1 MKTYKK
7 LTPLIRLI
15 DDDEM
20 VLGSESF
27 LLRME
32 GWQTAQYMSAEDFL
46 SKDDSERPGCIIL
59 DIRMPGLNGIELQ
72 SLMMER
78 NIDLPIIFLTG
89 HGDIDMAVSALKKG
103 AVDFLVKPANDERL
117 QEAVKNAVEKNILS
131 RQKKVEQDNLL
142 ELYAL
147 LTEREKEIAP
157 LVANGTANK
166 VIAIDLDISENSVKK
181 YRSSILEKLRVRTIV
196 ELTDFLRRIGKD
208 TVKWLEESSSAP

>member
-32 GWQTAQYMSAEDFL
+32 GWQTAQYLSAEEFL

-59 DIRMPGLNGIELQ
+59 DIRMPGLNGMELQ
-72 SLMMER
+72 SLMMEK

-131 RQKKVEQDNLL
+131 RQKNIEHDNIL
-142 ELYAL
+142 ELYEQ
-147 LTEREKEIAP
+147 LTEREKDIAP
-157 LVANGTANK
+157 MVANGTANK

-181 YRSSILEKLRVRTIV
+181 YRSSILEKLQVRNIV
-196 ELTDFLRRIGKD
+196 ELTDFLRQIGKD
-208 TVKWLEESSSAP
+208 SVK

>member
-32 GWQTAQYMSAEDFL
+32 GWQTAQYLSAEEFL

-59 DIRMPGLNGIELQ
+59 DIRMPGLNGMELQ
-72 SLMMER
+72 SLMMEK

-131 RQKKVEQDNLL
+131 RQKNIEHDNML
-142 ELYAL
+142 ELYEQ
-147 LTEREKEIAP
+147 LTEREKDIAP
-157 LVANGTANK
+157 MVANGTANK

-181 YRSSILEKLRVRTIV
+181 YRSSILEKLQVRNIV
-196 ELTDFLRRIGKD
+196 ELTDFLRQIGKD
-208 TVKWLEESSSAP
+208 SVK

>member
-32 GWQTAQYMSAEDFL
+32 GWQTAQYLSAEEFL

-59 DIRMPGLNGIELQ
+59 DIRMPGLNGMELQ
-72 SLMMER
+72 SLMMEK

-131 RQKKVEQDNLL
+131 RQKNIEHDNML
-142 ELYAL
+142 ELYEQ
-147 LTEREKEIAP
+147 LTEREKDIAP
-157 LVANGTANK
+157 MVANGTANK

-181 YRSSILEKLRVRTIV
+181 YRSSILEKLQVRTIV
-196 ELTDFLRRIGKD
+196 ELTDFLRQIGKD
-208 TVKWLEESSSAP
+208 SLK

>member
-27 LLRME
+27 LLKME
-32 GWQTAQYMSAEDFL
+32 GWQTAQYLSAEEFL

-59 DIRMPGLNGIELQ
+59 DIRMPGLNGMELQ
-72 SLMMER
+72 SLMMEK

-131 RQKKVEQDNLL
+131 RQKNIEHDNML
-142 ELYAL
+142 ELYEQ
-147 LTEREKEIAP
+147 LTEREKDIAP
-157 LVANGTANK
+157 MVANGTANK

-181 YRSSILEKLRVRTIV
+181 YRSSILEKLQVRTIV
-196 ELTDFLRRIGKD
+196 ELTDFLRQIGKD
-208 TVKWLEESSSAP
+208 SVK

>member
-32 GWQTAQYMSAEDFL
+32 GWQTAQYLSAEEFL

-59 DIRMPGLNGIELQ
+59 DIRMPGLNGMELQ
-72 SLMMER
+72 SLMMEK

-89 HGDIDMAVSALKKG
+89 HGDIDMAVSALKQG

-131 RQKKVEQDNLL
+131 RQKNIEHDNML
-142 ELYAL
+142 ELYEQ
-147 LTEREKEIAP
+147 LTEREKDIAP
-157 LVANGTANK
+157 MVANGTANK

-181 YRSSILEKLRVRTIV
+181 YRSSILEKLQVRTIV
-196 ELTDFLRRIGKD
+196 ELTDFLRQIGKD
-208 TVKWLEESSSAP
+208 SVK

>member
-32 GWQTAQYMSAEDFL
+32 GWQTAQYLSAEEFL

-59 DIRMPGLNGIELQ
+59 DIRMPGLNGMELQ
-72 SLMMER
+72 SLMMEK

-131 RQKKVEQDNLL
+131 RQKNIEHDNML
-142 ELYAL
+142 ELYEQ
-147 LTEREKEIAP
+147 LTEREKDIAP
-157 LVANGTANK
+157 MVANGTANK

-181 YRSSILEKLRVRTIV
+181 YRSSILEKLQVRTIV
-196 ELTDFLRRIGKD
+196 ELTDFLRQIGKD
-208 TVKWLEESSSAP
+208 SVK

>member
-32 GWQTAQYMSAEDFL
+32 GWQTAQYLSAEEFL

-59 DIRMPGLNGIELQ
+59 DIRMPGLNGMELQ
-72 SLMMER
+72 SLMMEK

-89 HGDIDMAVSALKKG
+89 HGDIDMAVSAFKKG

-131 RQKKVEQDNLL
+131 RQKNIEHDNML
-142 ELYAL
+142 ELYEQ
-147 LTEREKEIAP
+147 LTEREKDIAP
-157 LVANGTANK
+157 MVANGTANK

-181 YRSSILEKLRVRTIV
+181 YRSSILEKLQVRTIV
-196 ELTDFLRRIGKD
+196 ELTDFLRQIGKD
-208 TVKWLEESSSAP
+208 SVK

>member
-32 GWQTAQYMSAEDFL
+32 GWQTAQYLSAEEFL

-59 DIRMPGLNGIELQ
+59 DIRMPGLNGMELQ
-72 SLMMER
+72 SLMMEK

-131 RQKKVEQDNLL
+131 RQKNIEHDNML
-142 ELYAL
+142 ELYEQ
-147 LTEREKEIAP
+147 LTEREKDIAP
-157 LVANGTANK
+157 IVANGTANK

-181 YRSSILEKLRVRTIV
+181 YRSSILEKLQVRNIV
-196 ELTDFLRRIGKD
+196 ELTDFLRQIGKD
-208 TVKWLEESSSAP
+208 SVK

>member
-208 TVKWLEESSSAP
+208 TVK

>member
-1 MKTYKK
+1 MKIYKK

-32 GWQTAQYMSAEDFL
+32 GWQTAQYLSAEDFL

-59 DIRMPGLNGIELQ
+59 DIRMPGLNGMELQ

-117 QEAVKNAVEKNILS
+117 QEAVKNAVEKNIFS
-131 RQKKVEQDNLL
+131 RQKNIERDNML

-196 ELTDFLRRIGKD
+196 ELTDFLRKIGKD
-208 TVKWLEESSSAP
+208 SVK

>member
-32 GWQTAQYMSAEDFL
+32 GWQTAQYLSAEEFL

-59 DIRMPGLNGIELQ
+59 DIRMPGLNGMELQ
-72 SLMMER
+72 SLMMEK

-131 RQKKVEQDNLL
+131 RQKNIEHDNML
-142 ELYAL
+142 ELYEQ
-147 LTEREKEIAP
+147 LTEREKDIAP
-157 LVANGTANK
+157 MVANGTANK
-166 VIAIDLDISENSVKK
+166 VIAIDLDISENSVNK
-181 YRSSILEKLRVRTIV
+181 YRSSILEKLQVRNIV
-196 ELTDFLRRIGKD
+196 ELTDFLRQIGKD
-208 TVKWLEESSSAP
+208 SVK

>member
-59 DIRMPGLNGIELQ
+59 DIRMPGLNGMELQ

-78 NIDLPIIFLTG
+78 NLDLPIIFLTG

-131 RQKKVEQDNLL
+131 RQKKVEQDNML

-181 YRSSILEKLRVRTIV
+181 YRSSILEKLRARTIV

-208 TVKWLEESSSAP
+208 TVK

>member
-32 GWQTAQYMSAEDFL
+32 GWQTAQYLSAEEFL
-46 SKDDSERPGCIIL
+46 SKYDSERPGCIIL
-59 DIRMPGLNGIELQ
+59 DIRMTGLNGMELQ
-72 SLMMER
+72 SLMMEK

-131 RQKKVEQDNLL
+131 RQKNIEHDNML
-142 ELYAL
+142 ELYEQ
-147 LTEREKEIAP
+147 LTEREKDIAP
-157 LVANGTANK
+157 MVANGTANK

-181 YRSSILEKLRVRTIV
+181 YRSSILEKLQVRTIV
-196 ELTDFLRRIGKD
+196 ELTDFLRQIGKD
-208 TVKWLEESSSAP
+208 SVK

>member
-32 GWQTAQYMSAEDFL
+32 GWQTAQYLSAEEFL

-59 DIRMPGLNGIELQ
+59 DIRMPRLNGMELQ
-72 SLMMER
+72 SLMMEK

-131 RQKKVEQDNLL
+131 RQKNIEHDNIL
-142 ELYAL
+142 ELYEQ
-147 LTEREKEIAP
+147 LTEREKDIAP
-157 LVANGTANK
+157 MVANGTANK

-181 YRSSILEKLRVRTIV
+181 YRSSILEKLQVRNIV
-196 ELTDFLRRIGKD
+196 ELTDFLRQIGKD
-208 TVKWLEESSSAP
+208 SVK

>member
-32 GWQTAQYMSAEDFL
+32 GWQTEQYLSAEEFL

-59 DIRMPGLNGIELQ
+59 DIRMPGLNGMELQ
-72 SLMMER
+72 SLMMEK

-131 RQKKVEQDNLL
+131 RQKNIERDNML

-166 VIAIDLDISENSVKK
+166 VIAIDLEISENSVKK

-196 ELTDFLRRIGKD
+196 ELTDFLREIGKD
-208 TVKWLEESSSAP
+208 SVK

>member
-32 GWQTAQYMSAEDFL
+32 GWQTAQYLSAEEFL

-59 DIRMPGLNGIELQ
+59 DIRMPGLNGMELQ

-103 AVDFLVKPANDERL
+103 AVDFLVKPANDEKL

-131 RQKKVEQDNLL
+131 RQKKVEQDNML

-196 ELTDFLRRIGKD
+196 ELTDFLRKIGKD
-208 TVKWLEESSSAP
+208 SVK

>member
-59 DIRMPGLNGIELQ
+59 DIRMPGLNGMELQ

-103 AVDFLVKPANDERL
+103 AVDFLVKPANDEKL

-131 RQKKVEQDNLL
+131 RQKKVDHDNML

-208 TVKWLEESSSAP
+208 TVK

>member
-32 GWQTAQYMSAEDFL
+32 GWQTAQYLSAEEFL

-59 DIRMPGLNGIELQ
+59 DIRMPGLNGMELQ
-72 SLMMER
+72 SLMMEK

-131 RQKKVEQDNLL
+131 RQKNIEHDNML
-142 ELYAL
+142 ELYEQ
-147 LTEREKEIAP
+147 LTEREKDIAP
-157 LVANGTANK
+157 MVANGTANK

-181 YRSSILEKLRVRTIV
+181 YRSSILEKLQVRTIV
-196 ELTDFLRRIGKD
+196 ELTDFLRQIGKD
-208 TVKWLEESSSAP
+208 YVK

>member
-20 VLGSESF
+20 VLRSESF

-32 GWQTAQYMSAEDFL
+32 GWQTAQYLSAEEFL

-59 DIRMPGLNGIELQ
+59 DIRMPGLNGMELQ
-72 SLMMER
+72 SLMMEK

-131 RQKKVEQDNLL
+131 RQKNIEHDNML
-142 ELYAL
+142 ELYEQ
-147 LTEREKEIAP
+147 LTEREKDIAP
-157 LVANGTANK
+157 MVANGTANK

-181 YRSSILEKLRVRTIV
+181 YRSSILEKLQVRTIV
-196 ELTDFLRRIGKD
+196 ELTDFLRQIGKD
-208 TVKWLEESSSAP
+208 SVK

>member
-32 GWQTAQYMSAEDFL
+32 GWQTAQYLSAEEFL

-59 DIRMPGLNGIELQ
+59 DIRMPGLNGMELQ

-78 NIDLPIIFLTG
+78 NINLPIIFLTG

-131 RQKKVEQDNLL
+131 RQKKVEQDNML

-181 YRSSILEKLRVRTIV
+181 HRSSILEKLRVRTIV

-208 TVKWLEESSSAP
+208 TVK

>member
-32 GWQTAQYMSAEDFL
+32 GWRTAQYLSAEEFL

-59 DIRMPGLNGIELQ
+59 DIRMPGLNGMELQ
-72 SLMMER
+72 SLMMEK

-131 RQKKVEQDNLL
+131 RQKNIEHDNML
-142 ELYAL
+142 ELYEQ
-147 LTEREKEIAP
+147 LTEREKDIAP
-157 LVANGTANK
+157 MVANGTANK

-181 YRSSILEKLRVRTIV
+181 YRSSILEKLQVRTIV
-196 ELTDFLRRIGKD
+196 ELTDFLRQIGKD
-208 TVKWLEESSSAP
+208 SVK

>member
-32 GWQTAQYMSAEDFL
+32 GWQTAQYLSAEEFL

-59 DIRMPGLNGIELQ
+59 DIRMPGLNGMELQ
-72 SLMMER
+72 SLMMEK

-131 RQKKVEQDNLL
+131 RQKSIEHDNML
-142 ELYAL
+142 ELYEQ
-147 LTEREKEIAP
+147 LTEREKDIAP
-157 LVANGTANK
+157 MVANGTANK

-181 YRSSILEKLRVRTIV
+181 YRSSILEKLQVRTIV
-196 ELTDFLRRIGKD
+196 ELTDFLRQIGKD
-208 TVKWLEESSSAP
+208 SVK